1 MISMVANGRIGL
13 YMGNGRSAI
22 STRKLQMRDYN
33 NQPPGGRGRL
43 RALLASI
50 GENAEERLTE
60 DPRYKEGHDDGYDAG
75 YAAAQANHR
84 QLTKAI
90 ADVYRI
96 ETKGNE

>member
-1 MISMVANGRIGL
+1 MAESVCTWATADQQFL
-13 YMGNGRSAI
+13 QGNY
-22 STRKLQMRDYN
+22 KMRDYN

-50 GENAEERLTE
+50 GENAEERLTD
-60 DPRYKEGHDDGYDAG
+60 DPRYKEGFDEGFEAG

-96 ETKGNE
+96 EAKGNE

>member
-1 MISMVANGRIGL
+1 
-13 YMGNGRSAI
+13 
-22 STRKLQMRDYN
+22 MRDYN

-50 GENAEERLTE
+50 GEDAEERLTN
-60 DPRYKEGHDDGYDAG
+60 DPRYKEGFDDGYEAG

-96 ETKGNE
+96 EAKGTE

>member
-1 MISMVANGRIGL
+1 MVVGGRIGL
-13 YMGNGRSAI
+13 YIGNGRSAI

-50 GENAEERLTE
+50 GEDAEERLTD
-60 DPRYKEGHDDGYDAG
+60 DPRYKEGHDDGYEAG